1 MVQSILNENG
11 SVRVGMFNLQDGS
24 YVDQLNADNRKLV
37 RAVIAFVDED
47 KRYAVGLCPVKIML
61 PFSFSCLNANTEGI
75 FSGREAT
82 KVLLEEAA
90 KQNIELPAIE
100 FCLNYDKNGVT
111 KGEAFLPSA
120 AELNNLPKDTL
131 KRAWHKI
138 GMGDFSNTLLSS
150 TVNAQSDVWVY
161 SFSFAAVTGWCTQYR
176 TCGLMPA
183 IEIKF

>member
-1 MVQSILNENG
+1 MVQNILNESS
-11 SVRVGMFNLQDGS
+11 SVKAGMFSLQDGS
-24 YVDQLNADNRKLV
+24 IVSRMDADNRKLL

-47 KRYAVGLCPVKIML
+47 KSYAFGLCPVKIML
-61 PFSFSCLNANTEGI
+61 PFSFGCLNVKTDEVY
-75 FSGREAT
+75 SGREAT

-90 KQNIELPAIE
+90 KQNIEVPAVE
-100 FCLNYDKNGVT
+100 FCINYDKNGVT

-120 AELNNLPKDTL
+120 VELGRIPKDTL

-138 GMGDFSNTLLSS
+138 GMGDLNGTLLSS
-150 TVNAQSDVWVY
+150 TVNALNDVWVN

-183 IEIKF
+183 IEIKL